1 MARRSGLTPPVALG
15 YAAPPTPLCVILGRG
30 HAELNDVWSARVTQI
45 KSSPVMADDK
55 VIFGSFNGQV
65 DALQKDTG
73 DLVWNI
79 STGDVV
85 RPCPPFSPSAAMPS
99 LQFFASTRPSA
110 RQKSQIATPPPPPPP
125 RRHAA
130 TPPRCP
136 APLPSAQ
143 IISSPVVDGETVFIG
158 SEDGRLYALKTEDGE
173 EAWSYATKDKVDSSP
188 AVGDSLVYVGSLDGT
203 VHAINKES
211 GESEWEYETDGVVR
225 NAHVRL
231 LS

>member
-1 MARRSGLTPPVALG
+1 
-15 YAAPPTPLCVILGRG
+15 
-30 HAELNDVWSARVTQI
+30 
-45 KSSPVMADDK
+45 MADDK

-110 RQKSQIATPPPPPPP
+110 RPKSQIATPPPPPPP

-136 APLPSAQ
+136 APLPAAQ

-158 SEDGRLYALKTEDGE
+158 SEDGKLYALKTEDGE
-173 EAWSYATKDKVDSSP
+173 EVWSYATKDKVDSSP